1 MRLHLCRH
9 PDNCDYCE
17 RRAELEADDL
27 FSSHEL
33 DDLADYA
40 AAKEHGGGH
49 P

>member
-1 MRLHLCRH
+1 MRVHLCRH

-17 RRAELEADDL
+17 RRAELEAEDL
-27 FSSHEL
+27 YSAHEL

-40 AAKEHGGGH
+40 AAHEYGGGH